1 MQLRESLMTLPTEL
15 IEEIVSYISYSDVA
29 ALAHT
34 SKRLWQ
40 VTGSRITRSVVPR
53 FSSAD
58 MRRCIHC
65 LAGNPQMASRILEV
79 HLVGFFP
86 QRNLPRWCFSSIG
99 RPLITTLDRL
109 APLPSI
115 PIETLTRDFGQ
126 ALRSMTHLH
135 TLVIHSF
142 QRDHIWDRTIF
153 IPSLRKLL
161 VYPGAESW
169 NLMLWAM
176 RQKNLTTLQHYW
188 TYPYHIYSDSRHIV
202 SSDVKTL
209 QTLITDPG
217 GANQFLFLLTV
228 SDLTIHDVPQPSSV
242 TINAKYSTRW
252 NYPLHFW
259 YPIIRS
265 NRVAPLRRIT
275 LSGRVDGICDALQS
289 LQTRHSVPPHVR
301 VFFGKWLPKLGVVRS
316 SP

>member
-1 MQLRESLMTLPTEL
+1 MQLRENLTTLPTEL

-40 VTGSRITRSVVPR
+40 VTGARVTPSVVPR
-53 FSSAD
+53 LSSKD

-65 LAGNPQMASRILEV
+65 LPDNPQSASRILEF
-79 HLVGFFP
+79 HLAGFFP

-115 PIETLTRDFGQ
+115 PVEPVVRDFCG
-126 ALRSMTHLH
+126 ALHSMAHLR

-176 RQKNLTTLQHYW
+176 RQENLTTLQHYW
-188 TYPYHIYSDSRHIV
+188 KRPYHPYRDSRYFV
-202 SSDVKTL
+202 SSGLNAL

-217 GANQFLFLLTV
+217 GAGQFLSLLTV
-228 SDLTIHDVPQPSSV
+228 SDLTIHDIPQPSSV
-242 TINAKYSTRW
+242 TKNTKYFTRR
-252 NYPLHFW
+252 NYALHFW
-259 YPIIRS
+259 YPIIHS

-275 LSGRVDGICDALQS
+275 LSGSVEGMCSALQS
-289 LQTRHSVPPHVR
+289 LQTHDSLPPHVR